1 MFPLWSLGIFL
12 LYGGSRA
19 QLSLKIFVHRH
30 VVTHQISLKVTNQH
44 ENRPIV
50 FMPWNKNDQ
59 MDFKS
64 LVPRATL
71 CLCVFPLSTFHSTFH
86 PPLFT
91 YHHHILF
98 NPLPK
103 KCCVYLFTYLFT
115 NTVFRPILTNSCF
128 DALVSY
134 SLHLCLLCCCK
145 KKKKKDRFL
154 RQWHKHMQPLRG
166 KGRSCKLC
174 FAGETHL
181 SLAAWTAWQSKARPH
196 PESHPTCVKPLLSLE
211 LGHWCTQDLCFPA
224 CPYSI
229 PYCSLLYCV

>member
-1 MFPLWSLGIFL
+1 MTKWTSKVSSLG
-12 LYGGSRA
+12 R
-19 QLSLKIFVHRH
+19 
-30 VVTHQISLKVTNQH
+30 
-44 ENRPIV
+44 
-50 FMPWNKNDQ
+50 
-59 MDFKS
+59 
-64 LVPRATL
+64 L
-71 CLCVFPLSTFHSTFH
+71 CACVFSPCPHSIPH
-86 PPLFT
+86 SIP
-91 YHHHILF
+91 HCSHIIIIFCLIHCQ
-98 NPLPK
+98 K
-103 KCCVYLFTYLFT
+103 SV
-115 NTVFRPILTNSCF
+115 
-128 DALVSY
+128 VSICLHIY
-134 SLHLCLLCCCK
+134 SLTQCLGQFLQIAVLTHWCLILCICASYAVAK